1 MDKNI
6 NDVMIEAYDKLAKYS
21 NELEDRIDKSK
32 KELEELS
39 NLYDDNYTISD
50 RIKDILE
57 ILKGE

>member
-1 MDKNI
+1 MDNNI

-39 NLYDDNYTISD
+39 NLYDYNYTISD